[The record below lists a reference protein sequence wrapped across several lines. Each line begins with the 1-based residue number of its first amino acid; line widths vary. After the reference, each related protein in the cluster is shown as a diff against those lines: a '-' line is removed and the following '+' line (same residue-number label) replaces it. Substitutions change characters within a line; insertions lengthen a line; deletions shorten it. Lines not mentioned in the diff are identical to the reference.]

1 MKYRKKVEWTKLD
14 NASKIFPSICNE
26 KDTKVFRLVCEL
38 HEAVNKDILEQAL
51 EKTLENFP
59 LYNAVLRRGVFWYYL
74 EASDMIPVVLPESN
88 PVCAPIYFRDIRNLL
103 FRVFYYQNRINLEV
117 FHVLSDGTGALW
129 FMQTLVYHYLIL
141 NHKNSFPHNIPSLDY
156 KASISEK
163 RDDSFGRY
171 FTGGN
176 HAKSKDKM
184 KDDNKKAYHILG
196 SRMDENRMKLI
207 EGTMSVKKV
216 LALAH
221 EYNTTLTVF
230 ITSLFIY
237 CIHKQMPTRKKNL
250 PVVLSVPINLRKYFK
265 SETARN
271 FFSTM
276 NVSFQFN
283 KGDTEFVDVILGV
296 TESFQKELTE
306 DKLNE
311 RLEHFMAL
319 EKNPF
324 TRIIP
329 LTLKDYSLRIANVIK
344 DRGITTAISNIGRIA
359 MPSEFDSYIKQF
371 SLCTSARRPQIC
383 MCSYRDK
390 LVISFTS
397 PYHET
402 ELQRIFFAFLTSK
415 GIDVEIATNR

>member
-38 HEAVNKDILEQAL
+38 HEAVDKNILEQAL

-74 EASDMIPVVLPESN
+74 ESSDMIPVVLPESN
-88 PVCAPIYFRDIRNLL
+88 PVCAPIYFRDRKNLL

-141 NHKNSFPHNIPSLDY
+141 NHKDSFPNNIPSLDY

-171 FTGGN
+171 FAGEN
-176 HAKSKDKM
+176 HAKSKDKK

-207 EGTMSVKKV
+207 EGTMSVEKV

-221 EYNTTLTVF
+221 EYHTTLTVF

-237 CIHKQMPTRKKNL
+237 CIYKQMPTRKKNL
-250 PVVLSVPINLRKYFK
+250 PVVLSVPINLRQYFK

-276 NVSFQFN
+276 NVSFQFG

-306 DKLNE
+306 YKLNE
-311 RLEHFMAL
+311 RLEHFMSL